1 MKFGPVAIA
10 EAAGAI
16 LAHGVRA
23 GTVTFKKGRLLTPDD
38 VAQLTGA
45 QVETVIAARLEP
57 GDIGE
62 DEAAGAIAEALC
74 GPHLTRSAAFTGR
87 CNLFADVAGLAVV
100 DGDRLDRINLLSEA
114 VTVATLPAFAP
125 TEPRQ
130 MVATIKIIPFA
141 APSAIVEAA
150 TMIAR
155 AGTPILRVEPFRTRR
170 VALIQ
175 TRLPGTKPSVLEK
188 TVEATRARVAALGS
202 ELTLTRIC
210 GHSEAELATEIA
222 TARAQGCDPILV
234 LGASAITDRR
244 DVIPGAIVAQ
254 GGEIRHFGMPVDPGN
269 LLLLAKLGDADVV
282 GLPGCAR
289 SPKRNGFDWI
299 LQRLLADVPV
309 SRQDIMRMGVGG
321 LLGEIAIRPLPRGE
335 AAPEPTVA
343 PPRAPRIAAVILAA
357 GRSTRMG
364 AANKL
369 LAEVDGQ
376 PMIDHAVDAA
386 LASQARPVVVVAGH
400 DAAKVRA
407 AIGLREAA
415 VVENPDHAQ
424 GLSTSVRAGIA
435 ALPAEIDGALFMLA
449 DMPRVGA
456 AHIDRLIAAFNPV
469 EGRAICVPTH
479 KSKRGNPVLWAARF
493 FPEMRTIEG
502 DMGARRILAE
512 HAEQVCEVEMPDD
525 AILLDIDTPEALA
538 ALRSASPKVRA

>member
-1 MKFGPVAIA
+1 MRDIRHAGWPGLCPGVQSPAPPHRRRRGPYRPAAGANGDARWLRRYGDRSTPRLRREREVRRLLGQRRMAGRRADPPQAGSAHGGRDPDARSEARRSGIIDGAAFAGVLHRRARKQEDALRTPCAAAGSRFFRRRAGPHPRSRRACYRRAVAGRDRVIDNGRSDAGPPPRRRGVKFGPVAIA

-114 VTVATLPAFAP
+114 VTIATLPAFAP
-125 TEPRQ
+125 VEPRQ

-321 LLGEIAIRPLPRGE
+321 LLGEIAI
-335 AAPEPTVA
+335 
-343 PPRAPRIAAVILAA
+343 
-357 GRSTRMG
+357 
-364 AANKL
+364 
-369 LAEVDGQ
+369 
-376 PMIDHAVDAA
+376 
-386 LASQARPVVVVAGH
+386 
-400 DAAKVRA
+400 
-407 AIGLREAA
+407 
-415 VVENPDHAQ
+415 
-424 GLSTSVRAGIA
+424 
-435 ALPAEIDGALFMLA
+435 
-449 DMPRVGA
+449 
-456 AHIDRLIAAFNPV
+456 
-469 EGRAICVPTH
+469 
-479 KSKRGNPVLWAARF
+479 
-493 FPEMRTIEG
+493 
-502 DMGARRILAE
+502 
-512 HAEQVCEVEMPDD
+512 
-525 AILLDIDTPEALA
+525 
-538 ALRSASPKVRA
+538 

>member
-1 MKFGPVAIA
+1 MKFGPLATA

-23 GTVTFKKGRLLTPDD
+23 GTVTFKKGRVLTPED
-38 VAQLTGA
+38 VAHLASA

-57 GDIGE
+57 GDVGE
-62 DEAAGAIAEALC
+62 DEAAAAIAEALC
-74 GPHLTRSAAFTGR
+74 GPHLTKSAAFTGR
-87 CNLFADVAGLAVV
+87 CNLFADAAGLAQI
-100 DGDRLDRINLLSEA
+100 DAARLDRINLLSEA
-114 VTVATLPAFAP
+114 VTVATLPAYAP
-125 TEPRQ
+125 VAPRQ

-150 TMIAR
+150 WMIAR
-155 AGTPILRVEPFRTRR
+155 ENGPVLRIAPFRAKR
-170 VALIQ
+170 VGLIQ
-175 TRLPGTKPSVLEK
+175 TKLPGTKASVLDK

-202 ELTLTRIC
+202 ELAPSRVC
-210 GHSEAELATEIA
+210 GHTEAELEAEIA
-222 TARAQGCDPILV
+222 ALQAQGCDPILV

-244 DVIPGAIVAQ
+244 DVIPAAIVAR

-269 LLLLAKLGDADVV
+269 LLLLAKLDEVDVV

-289 SPKRNGFDWI
+289 SPKRNGFDWV

-309 SRQDIMRMGVGG
+309 SRRDIMRMGVGG

-335 AAPEPTVA
+335 AAPEPSMAT
-343 PPRAPRIAAVILAA
+343 PRAPRIAAVVLAA

-369 LAEVDGQ
+369 LAEIAGQ

-386 LASQARPVVVVAGH
+386 LASQAEPIIVVAGH
-400 DAAKVRA
+400 DAAKVRTA
-407 AIGLREAA
+407 LGPRKVTA
-415 VVENPDHAQ
+415 VENPDYAQ

-435 ALPAEIDGALFMLA
+435 ALPDDIDGALFLLA

-493 FPEMRTIEG
+493 FPEMRALVG
-502 DMGARRILAE
+502 DKGARQLLAE

-525 AILLDIDTPEALA
+525 AILVDVDTPEALA
-538 ALRSASPKVRA
+538 ALRADSPKARA